1 MVGILLAIILPT
13 SLIMSSLAV
22 ANTTSSRSNVPE
34 ATTLKQMA
42 TSQQTDPSANAPILP
57 TTPANPPVAAAFA
70 LAPGYCIPPPLT
82 PAQLAPDKP
91 GSTDIESKAADSQ
104 HQMRA
109 SYTVTFKSDGKTI
122 FSQQTLTIRINSRL
136 MRESLGHE
144 DDGILVRDEY
154 AALRSGH
161 INNPNEQAF
170 V

>member
-1 MVGILLAIILPT
+1 MHRYCRPLRLTPSRRCLRPCPWILH
-13 SLIMSSLAV
+13 
-22 ANTTSSRSNVPE
+22 
-34 ATTLKQMA
+34 
-42 TSQQTDPSANAPILP
+42 
-57 TTPANPPVAAAFA
+57 
-70 LAPGYCIPPPLT
+70 PPPLT

-104 HQMRA
+104 HQMRE

-122 FSQQTLTIRINSRL
+122 FSQQTLTTRINSRL
-136 MRESLGHE
+136 MRESLGYE

-154 AALRSGH
+154 ADLRSGH

>member
-57 TTPANPPVAAAFA
+57 TTPANPQSPLPSPLPLDTAS
-70 LAPGYCIPPPLT
+70 PPLT

-104 HQMRA
+104 HQMRE
-109 SYTVTFKSDGKTI
+109 SYTTTFKSDGKTI
-122 FSQQTLTIRINSRL
+122 FSQQTLTTRINSRL

>member
-1 MVGILLAIILPT
+1 MHRYCRPLRLTPSRRCLRPCPWILH
-13 SLIMSSLAV
+13 
-22 ANTTSSRSNVPE
+22 
-34 ATTLKQMA
+34 
-42 TSQQTDPSANAPILP
+42 
-57 TTPANPPVAAAFA
+57 
-70 LAPGYCIPPPLT
+70 PPPLT

-104 HQMRA
+104 HQMRE
-109 SYTVTFKSDGKTI
+109 SYTTTFKSDGKTI
-122 FSQQTLTIRINSRL
+122 FSQQTLTTRINSRL